1 MEQFEETIHQDLYSY
16 LLSLKEID
24 ERLPECPDIEEKWE
38 QILKA
43 YLPDGIKEFNN
54 YPTASLGWMMYI
66 GMAIASFCVLVTTVA
81 RLLPSPF
88 TCQLPSGR
96 RVTC

>member
-38 QILKA
+38 
-43 YLPDGIKEFNN
+43 
-54 YPTASLGWMMYI
+54 
-66 GMAIASFCVLVTTVA
+66 
-81 RLLPSPF
+81 
-88 TCQLPSGR
+88 
-96 RVTC
+96 